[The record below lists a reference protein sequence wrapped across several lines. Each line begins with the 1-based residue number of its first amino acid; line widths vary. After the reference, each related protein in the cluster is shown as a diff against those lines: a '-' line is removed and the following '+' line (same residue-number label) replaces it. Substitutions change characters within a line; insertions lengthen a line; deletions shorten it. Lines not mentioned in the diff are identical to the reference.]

1 MFAHQVDCVL
11 AKARRELAITVSR
24 ITLLTT
30 LALTLVLYGCGGG
43 GGGSGPG
50 SSPAVSQ
57 PTDSSGEE
65 SQQQSGGQGNEDG
78 NEGSSN
84 NAPSPPSAAP
94 YTLFESGQVRPLA
107 WSPDGDRLFVANT
120 PANRLDIFSFDGT
133 GLELAHSVSVGLEPV
148 AVAAKDSG
156 EVWVVNHL
164 SDSVSVVD
172 VGPKPR
178 VVRTLLVGDE
188 PRDIVFAGTG
198 ERRLAFVSAAFRGQ
212 NHPDFDPEDLT
223 RPGLGRAD
231 VWVYDADQLDP
242 GDLNGGPLTILNL
255 FTDSLRALAALP
267 NGSRVYAASF
277 LSGNRSTILD
287 AFAVRGRKPP
297 PSANVDGIA
306 APQTG
311 LIVRNSNGAWVDE
324 AGTDWSEQVR
334 FDLPDYDVFEIDA
347 SAEVPVL
354 LRRVSGVGTVLFN
367 MAVNPARGEL
377 YVSNLEARNHVR
389 FEGPG
394 ATASTVRG
402 HIADTRISVLTN
414 SGIQPVD
421 LNAHVNFDREEG
433 SPVPPAEAAKSLSQ
447 VTSLA
452 VSADGA
458 TLYTAAFG
466 SGKLAFLDIA
476 SLASGNYSAD
486 SADHLQLPG
495 GGPNGLA
502 LHPTAQLL
510 ALYTR
515 FDHSV
520 VLVDTKG
527 RSVMSSQPLYSPE
540 PEQIRAG
547 RRFLYDAALTS
558 ANGVNACSSCHI
570 FADNDGLAWDLGNPD
585 APMQANP
592 NDFVANSPVITT
604 RFHPMKGPMTTETL
618 RGIADSGPQH
628 WRGDRTGQERAATEA
643 GLESQAAA
651 AFKEFNSAF
660 VGLVG
665 RERELSAVEM
675 QQLTDFAMALTPP
688 PNPIRSLD
696 NSLTS
701 AQQAGRD
708 IYFNVNDITGI
719 GSCNHCHAL
728 DPLRKQFGT
737 GGLMSFEGGRI
748 AEDFKVPQLRNAYS
762 KVGMFGSSSPNSDGR
777 FMGDQVRGFGYLHD
791 GAIDTLDHF
800 FRDPVFRFPAPV
812 DQNRANVVRFVMAMD
827 SNLAPIVGQQVTL
840 AGNEAVA
847 LERVALL
854 EQRALVK
861 TPRPECRLVV
871 TGFLEGAPLQL
882 QMTGDDTYTG
892 GDGRRYSGGA
902 LREAAIADGQELTF
916 TCYPPG

>member
-1 MFAHQVDCVL
+1 MRRGL
-11 AKARRELAITVSR
+11 ASTVSR
-24 ITLLTT
+24 IILLIT
-30 LALTLVLYGCGGG
+30 LALTLALCGCGGG
-43 GGGSGPG
+43 GSG
-50 SSPAVSQ
+50 SSPVAAA
-57 PTDSSGEE
+57 PTDG
-65 SQQQSGGQGNEDG
+65 SGGDT
-78 NEGSSN
+78 
-84 NAPSPPSAAP
+84 NAPSSPAAAST

-107 WSPDGDRLFVANT
+107 WSAEGDMLFVVNT
-120 PANRLDIFSFDGT
+120 PANRLDIFSFDGSS
-133 GLELAHSVSVGLEPV
+133 LEPKHSVSVGLEPV
-148 AVAAKDSG
+148 AVAVRDSG

-164 SDSVSVVD
+164 SDSVSIVD
-172 VGPKPR
+172 VSGNPR
-178 VVRTLLVGDE
+178 VTRTLLVGDE

-198 ERRLAFVSAAFRGQ
+198 ERRLAFISAAFRGQ
-212 NHPDFDPEDLT
+212 NHPGFDPEDLT
-223 RPGLGRAD
+223 RPGIGRAD
-231 VWVYDADQLDP
+231 VWVYEADKLDR

-255 FTDSLRALAALP
+255 FTDSLRALEALP
-267 NGSRVYAASF
+267 NGSRVYAAAF

-287 AFAVRGRKPP
+287 AFAVRGKKPP
-297 PSANVDGIA
+297 PSTNVDGIE

-311 LIVRNSNGAWVDE
+311 LIVKNTTGAWVDE

-347 SAEVPVL
+347 SGEVPVV
-354 LRRVSGVGTVLFN
+354 LRRVSGVGTILFN

-394 ATASTVRG
+394 ETASTVRG

-414 SGIQPVD
+414 SGVQAVD
-421 LNAHVNFDREEG
+421 LNPHVNFDREEG
-433 SPVPPAEAAKSLSQ
+433 SPVPPEEAARSLSQ

-452 VSADGA
+452 VSADGT

-466 SGKLAFLDIA
+466 SGKLAFLDLA
-476 SLASGNYSAD
+476 SLTSGSYNPD
-486 SADHLQLPG
+486 SGTQLQLPG
-495 GGPNGLA
+495 GGPSGLA
-502 LHPTAQLL
+502 LHPGGKLL

-520 VLVDTKG
+520 VLVDTEA
-527 RSVMSSQPLYSPE
+527 RSVVSGHPLYSPE
-540 PEQIRAG
+540 PEHIKAG
-547 RRFLYDAALTS
+547 RKFLYDAALTS

-592 NDFVANSPVITT
+592 NQFVSNSPVVTT
-604 RFHPMKGPMTTETL
+604 RFHPMKGPMTTQTL

-628 WRGDRTGQERAATEA
+628 WRGDRTGQERATTTA
-643 GLESQAAA
+643 GPESQAAA

-665 RERELSAVEM
+665 RERELSAQEM

-688 PNPIRSLD
+688 PNPIRNLD

-708 IYFNVNDITGI
+708 IYFNVDNITGI

-728 DPLRKQFGT
+728 DPLQKQFGT

-748 AEDFKVPQLRNAYS
+748 AEDFKIPHLRNAYS

-800 FRDPVFRFPAPV
+800 FSDPVFRFPAPV
-812 DQNRANVVRFVMAMD
+812 EQNRADVIRFVMAMD
-827 SNLAPIVGQQVTL
+827 SNLAPIVGQQITL
-840 AGNEAVA
+840 AGDEPAVLA
-847 LERVALL
+847 RVALL

-861 TPRPECRLVV
+861 APRPECLLVV
-871 TGFLEGAPLQL
+871 TGIIEGTAVQL
-882 QMTGDDTYTG
+882 QMTGEDTYIG
-892 GDGRRYSGGA
+892 SNGSQYSAGA
-902 LREAAIADGQELTF
+902 LREAARTEGQELTF
-916 TCYPPG
+916 TCHPPG